1 MNQQLFRVQTTSVQ
15 KWRFC
20 FVFGICITVSLLFS
34 TLGFANSDLEQ
45 KTLLIK
51 FKNNITHAVE
61 DVSATFG
68 FNKLEPV
75 FESTNRPTSLS
86 LWYKITIE
94 KNQEFTELREKLNL
108 HTAIDKVIL
117 NSQFK
122 VTSVSP
128 SASEQLKPVDW
139 SIENGNDVNEYRL
152 EGIESESKIVVAV
165 LDTGVDYTHEDLRNN
180 MWVNDVEKNGAD
192 FVDDDN
198 NGCVDDI
205 YGCDLRSNV
214 SEKLG
219 YNPGLGGAFYSQE
232 KYVYPDGMKHGT
244 LVAGVIGAQQHNG
257 IGIDGVSANVK
268 IMSVKFINQS
278 NIANMADAAAAIQY
292 AVDNGAQIINN
303 SYGKPHVDEETL
315 TILRDAFEYAHDN
328 GVLMIVSAG
337 NSGVDID
344 GQHSFYPANLLVPN
358 IITVNALDQDG
369 LLWEASNYGGTSV
382 DISAPGVA
390 IWSTTPVGNKS
401 LFRKYYS
408 NSGYMQTEGTSIATP
423 FVTGIAATIWAKY
436 PSLSHLELKQLLLS
450 NADPRPELQAK
461 TTSGGK
467 INMRN
472 IINTMENT
480 QHENMSY

>member
-1 MNQQLFRVQTTSVQ
+1 MNQQNHRIQTAPAQ
-15 KWRFC
+15 KWQFHC
-20 FVFGICITVSLLFS
+20 VFGICVIASMLFS
-34 TLGFANSDLEQ
+34 TLGSASPGLIHN
-45 KTLLIK
+45 TLLLK
-51 FKNNITHAVE
+51 FKNNINHSVE
-61 DVSATFG
+61 DVSTAFG
-68 FNKLEPV
+68 INNLKPV
-75 FESTNRPTSLS
+75 FKSTNRTTPLS
-86 LWYKITIE
+86 LWYKMTFSNN
-94 KNQEFTELREKLNL
+94 KDLTDLKEKLDQ
-108 HTAIDKVIL
+108 HVAIDKVIF
-117 NSQFK
+117 NSQIE
-122 VTSVSP
+122 VSSISP
-128 SASEQLKPVDW
+128 GEQLNPVVW
-139 SIENGNDVNEYRL
+139 SADSGIDISDTMANGID
-152 EGIESESKIVVAV
+152 STSKIIVAV
-165 LDTGVDYTHEDLRNN
+165 LDTGVDYTHEDLRDN
-180 MWVNDVEKNGAD
+180 MWVNDSELNGED

-205 YGCDLRSNV
+205 YGCDMRSNV

-232 KYVYPDGMKHGT
+232 KYIYPDGMGHGT

-278 NIANMADAAAAIQY
+278 NIANLADAAAAIQY

-303 SYGKPHVDEETL
+303 SYGKSHVDEHTL
-315 TILRDAFEYAHDN
+315 TILRDAFEYAHNN

-344 GQHSFYPANLLVPN
+344 DQHSFYPANFSVPN
-358 IITVNALDQDG
+358 IIAVNALDQNG
-369 LLWEASNYGGTSV
+369 LLWEASNYGGYSV

-390 IWSTTPVGNKS
+390 IWSTTPVGSKS

-436 PSLSHLELKQLLLS
+436 PSLSHLELKQLLLD
-450 NADPRPELQAK
+450 NAEHRPELEAK
-461 TTSGGK
+461 TTSGGQ

-472 IINTMENT
+472 ILNTLETT
-480 QHENMSY
+480 Q